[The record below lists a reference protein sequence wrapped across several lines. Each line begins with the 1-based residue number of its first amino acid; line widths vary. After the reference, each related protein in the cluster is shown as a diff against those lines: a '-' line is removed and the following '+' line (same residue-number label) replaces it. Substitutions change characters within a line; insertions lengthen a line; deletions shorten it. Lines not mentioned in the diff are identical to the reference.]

1 MTIHHAGDGVQY
13 WYDRSTRCWWAARFD
28 AAGNQIGNADHGY
41 SRREIEAIAAQMQME
56 MRRKTTTPRGETR

>member
-13 WYDRSTRCWWAARFD
+13 WYDRGTRCWWAARFD

-41 SRREIEAIAAQMQME
+41 SRREIKAIADDMRME
-56 MRRKTTTPRGETR
+56 TRRNTTTPSEETR